1 MGLDM
6 YFRKKTYVKNW
17 GHTPKEKEFEI
28 DIKRGGSPCVF
39 IKPERIEVIVEKVGY
54 WRKFNALHQWFVDNV
69 QKGVDDC
76 GEYYVPIEKIEELID
91 VLKEVRDN
99 PSTADETLPTQAGFF
114 FGNTDYD
121 EYYYQEVNETIELLE
136 RLLQEDDENEAL
148 IDYYYSSS
156 W

>member
-6 YFRKKTYVKNW
+6 YFRKRTYVKNW
-17 GHTPKEKEFEI
+17 GHTPKEREFEI
-28 DIKRGGSPCVF
+28 DIKRGGSPYPS
-39 IKPERIEVIVEKVGY
+39 IKPERIEGIVEEIAY

-69 QKGVDDC
+69 QNGVDDC
-76 GEYYVPIEKIEELID
+76 GEHFVPIDKIEELID

-99 PSTADETLPTQAGFF
+99 PSTADEIFPTQAGFF

-121 EYYYQEVNETIELLE
+121 EYYYQEVNETIDLFESLLK
-136 RLLQEDDENEAL
+136 ENEENQDI